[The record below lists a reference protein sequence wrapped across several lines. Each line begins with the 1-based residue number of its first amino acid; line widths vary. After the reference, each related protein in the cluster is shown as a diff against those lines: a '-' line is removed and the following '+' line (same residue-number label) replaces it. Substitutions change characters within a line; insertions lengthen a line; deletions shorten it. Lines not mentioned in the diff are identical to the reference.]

1 MGGLSIGDAWRFLSL
16 RLARARLPSFT
27 TTATPRAAYSGPINF
42 RAFHPSKTN
51 SLPVFPLIFQIAW
64 EIGIV
69 RVSRN
74 LSNSNLFSCKS
85 FSKFFAKFFIR
96 LRSSDRS
103 HPRKKNCKI
112 GSNRRREKEE
122 SFVKYSAEGE
132 GKTKNGSGSVGRV
145 RSRHDQQLMDK
156 FNFSAHCL
164 RLVAVIGAHCSS
176 DRNTRAGEGYTD
188 GVHCEEG
195 GGGGQVG

>member
-85 FSKFFAKFFIR
+85 FSKFFAKFFI
-96 LRSSDRS
+96 LRSKSSEEEKLQLGATDEEKKRNLLLNIRQKAKQRTEVEASEEFDRVTINS
-103 HPRKKNCKI
+103 
-112 GSNRRREKEE
+112 
-122 SFVKYSAEGE
+122 
-132 GKTKNGSGSVGRV
+132 
-145 RSRHDQQLMDK
+145 
-156 FNFSAHCL
+156 
-164 RLVAVIGAHCSS
+164 
-176 DRNTRAGEGYTD
+176 
-188 GVHCEEG
+188 
-195 GGGGQVG
+195 